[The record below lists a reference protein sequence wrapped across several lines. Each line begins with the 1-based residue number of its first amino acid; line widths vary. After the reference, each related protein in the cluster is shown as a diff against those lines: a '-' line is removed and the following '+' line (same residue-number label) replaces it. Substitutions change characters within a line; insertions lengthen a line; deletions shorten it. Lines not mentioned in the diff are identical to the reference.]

1 MLIMY
6 HMNVV

>member
-6 HMNVV
+6 HI